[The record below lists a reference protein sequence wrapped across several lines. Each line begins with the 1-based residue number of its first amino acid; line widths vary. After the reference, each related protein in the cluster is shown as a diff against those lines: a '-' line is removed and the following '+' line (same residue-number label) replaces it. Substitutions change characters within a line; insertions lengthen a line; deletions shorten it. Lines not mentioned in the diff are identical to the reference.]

1 MNDKEESREIRQK
14 IRSVLMNEWDPI
26 GVKDVSEA
34 AGEYD
39 SYLGDVYRLVV
50 ENAPASK
57 IANYLRH
64 VEVDRMGLT
73 DAQGTPLLPDNVRY
87 LRCNLVEG
95 ATAKVAHYQSW
106 TSYIESYMMQATAEI
121 ADRISTISVSSTLKV
136 SADADRLRREGVDVV
151 DFGAGEPDFPTP
163 ANIKEAAIQA
173 ITANFTKYTN
183 AGGTPELRQAICD
196 RHRQD
201 FGTNYSPSECMV
213 TVGGKHA
220 IFNLIQALIN
230 PGDEVIIPVP
240 YWVTYKDVVNYA
252 GGVCVFVETNENTG
266 FEVNAAMIERHLTPK
281 TKLVIINSPSNPSG
295 AVLSK
300 KDFRDIFDLASK
312 RDIFLMTDECYCH
325 FLYDAE
331 PFSIAAVAGAKDT
344 VVVAG
349 SLSKTYAMTGW
360 RIGFALAP
368 APIIGAMMKLQ
379 SHCTSNPTSIA
390 QKAGVEALRGPQES
404 VPEMLAEYRR
414 RRDFVVQRLRKIP
427 GVSIVTPKG
436 AFYAYPNISVAF
448 RTGRIKNSLDF
459 STALLEEA
467 HVAVVPGEAFGT
479 QEHVRISYA
488 TSMAE
493 LERGLDRI
501 HRFIEDVGR

>member
-1 MNDKEESREIRQK
+1 
-14 IRSVLMNEWDPI
+14 
-26 GVKDVSEA
+26 
-34 AGEYD
+34 
-39 SYLGDVYRLVV
+39 
-50 ENAPASK
+50 
-57 IANYLRH
+57 
-64 VEVDRMGLT
+64 
-73 DAQGTPLLPDNVRY
+73 
-87 LRCNLVEG
+87 
-95 ATAKVAHYQSW
+95 
-106 TSYIESYMMQATAEI
+106 MQATAEI
-121 ADRISTISVSSTLKV
+121 AERISTISVSSTLKV
-136 SADADRLRREGVDVV
+136 SADAERLRRDGVDVV

-163 ANIKEAAIQA
+163 ANIKQAAIKA
-173 ITANFTKYTN
+173 IDANFTKYTN
-183 AGGTPELRQAICD
+183 AGGTQELREAIVE
-196 RHRQD
+196 RHHKD
-201 FGTNYSPSECMV
+201 FGTNYSVAECMA

-220 IFNLIQALIN
+220 IFNLVQALVN

-252 GGVCVFVETNENTG
+252 GGICVFVETDESTG
-266 FEVNAAMIERHLTPK
+266 FEVSARLIERHLTPK
-281 TKLVIINSPSNPSG
+281 TKLVIINSPCNPSG
-295 AVLSK
+295 GVISK
-300 KDFRDIFDLASK
+300 EEFRAIYELTSR

-404 VPEMLAEYRR
+404 IPEMLAEYRR